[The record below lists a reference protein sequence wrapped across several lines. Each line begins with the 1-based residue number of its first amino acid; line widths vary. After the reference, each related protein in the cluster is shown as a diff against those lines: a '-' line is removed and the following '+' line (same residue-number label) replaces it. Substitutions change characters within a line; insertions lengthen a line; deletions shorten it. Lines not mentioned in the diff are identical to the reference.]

1 MYKAWNKTMDHDMKL
16 PSRETRTYRVQ
27 SLERALDVLD
37 CFSFQ
42 DRELTLSDIAHKTGM
57 NKATTKRLVF
67 NFTSRGY
74 LHQDPAT
81 KRYRLGMRLFELG
94 GIVFSSFSLRKASSY
109 PMSSL
114 QNLTGATVLLGV
126 KMDDQL
132 VYVDKREGQGV
143 IRISSDIGWRRPLHY
158 GMLGMVLMSFMEPK
172 EIKTILKKAPLQPY
186 TPRAIT
192 DEDAFSL
199 RLEMIRKQGYILEK
213 GEAVEGLIGIAAPI
227 RDYSRQ
233 VIAALGVALTSNSP
247 MAKEDL
253 DKMITLVV
261 KACDDIS
268 GELGYLKV

>member
-1 MYKAWNKTMDHDMKL
+1 MKL
-16 PSRETRTYRVQ
+16 PSRETRVYRVQ

-37 CFSFQ
+37 CFTFQ
-42 DRELTLSDIAHKTGM
+42 DRELTLSDISQKTGM
-57 NKATTKRLVF
+57 HKATAKRLVS
-67 NFTSRGY
+67 NLTSRGF

-109 PMSSL
+109 PMSRL
-114 QNLTGATVLLGV
+114 QNQTGATVLLGV

-132 VYVDKREGQGV
+132 VYVDKREGQGL

-158 GMLGMVLMSFMEPK
+158 GMLGMVLMSFLDSK
-172 EIKTILKKAPLQPY
+172 EVKNILKKTPLQPY
-186 TPRAIT
+186 TPNALT

-199 RLEMIRKQGYILEK
+199 RLERIRKQGYIVER
-213 GEAVEGLIGIAAPI
+213 GEVVEGFIGIAAPI

-233 VIAALGVALTSNSP
+233 VIAALGVALTVNGP
-247 MAKEDL
+247 MGKEDF
-253 DKMITLVV
+253 DRIVTLVV

-268 GELGYLKV
+268 GEMGYLKI